1 MLTSQSCSRPALQSD
16 SADLGKEGAAVAA
29 FAPQW
34 PEPREER
41 WFFFVADPGTNEVIS
56 PVEHVSLVE
65 AEFLSADA
73 AQVICATGFQV
84 CHAPSCPPTTS
95 LPRDNSLCLCTAAR
109 LHRVAHMD
117 VPLVLHRQPSGQRR
131 EAAQPVPA
139 MLGRSGRTQRRQQLA
154 VRWGALTLS

>member
-1 MLTSQSCSRPALQSD
+1 M
-16 SADLGKEGAAVAA
+16 AA

-73 AQVICATGFQV
+73 AQVICATSSLSCAQLFPHHQCSSRQTIV
-84 CHAPSCPPTTS
+84 PVHSSSASSSCPHGPPTGAAQALKRAREGGSTTS
-95 LPRDNSLCLCTAAR
+95 TGNAGAQQQNPKAAAAGSEVGCRDAELIR
-109 LHRVAHMD
+109 KG
-117 VPLVLHRQPSGQRR
+117 PL
-131 EAAQPVPA
+131 
-139 MLGRSGRTQRRQQLA
+139 
-154 VRWGALTLS
+154 